1 MVNFKC
7 GIVFTSTKNNAKQ
20 FYNAISPTSVK
31 ILFTTNLL
39 IVRRD
44 TTNQNVC
51 RGTEYDK

>member
-7 GIVFTSTKNNAKQ
+7 GIAFTLTKNNTKQ
-20 FYNAISPTSVK
+20 FYKEINPTSVK

-44 TTNQNVC
+44 TTNQKVC

>member
-7 GIVFTSTKNNAKQ
+7 GIVFTSKTKNQQ
-20 FYNAISPTSVK
+20 FYLDDIPTSVK
-31 ILFTTNLL
+31 ILITTNLL